1 METILNTA
9 NWQDEVKKVA
19 AGIRRRVLEHT
30 INCNGGYL
38 SQACSSAET
47 LASLYVK
54 IMKLGPVASP
64 ITPRPFPGVP
74 GAYNKQYFTGGEFN
88 GEHAPQY
95 DRFILSPA
103 HYALVLYACLIE
115 TGRMHESGLDL
126 FNKDGSSVE
135 MIGAEHSPGMEV
147 TNGSLGQALSQAA
160 GIALARKL
168 KKEPGRVFVFL
179 SDGELQ
185 IGQTWEA
192 FQFMS
197 HWKLDNMFI
206 YVDVNG
212 YQCDGKMTG
221 VMNIEPIDKRLEAFG
236 ANVHKVYG
244 HDLEALL
251 KPSIDT
257 KSDGRP
263 TVVLASTNP
272 FEGLPLLK
280 NNAPKYHYVRMK
292 TEQEKSLY
300 INELNKMKSPGHKP
314 PGMV

>member
-1 METILNTA
+1 MNTA
-9 NWQDEVKKVA
+9 NWQAEVKRVA
-19 AGIRRRVLEHT
+19 AGIRRRVLQHT
-30 INCNGGYL
+30 INHNGGYL

-47 LASLYVK
+47 LASLYIR
-54 IMKLGPVASP
+54 IMNLGPVNTP
-64 ITPRPFPGVP
+64 IMPRPFPGVP

-88 GEHAPQY
+88 GAHTPEF

-115 TGRMHESGLDL
+115 TGRMHESGLDY

-192 FQFMS
+192 MQFIS
-197 HWKLDNMFI
+197 YHKLDNMFI

-212 YQCDGKMTG
+212 CQCDGKMAD
-221 VMNIEPIDKRLEAFG
+221 VMNIEPIDKRMEAFG
-236 ANVHKVYG
+236 AKVHSVYG
-244 HDLEALL
+244 HNPEELL
-251 KPSIDT
+251 KPVVET
-257 KSDGRP
+257 ASDGRP

-272 FEGLPLLK
+272 FEGIPLLK

-292 TEQEKSLY
+292 SEQEKNLY
-300 INELNKMKSPGHKP
+300 INELAKMNTPRMNV
-314 PGMV
+314 PGMG

>member
-1 METILNTA
+1 MADI
-9 NWQDEVKKVA
+9 NWQNNVKKVA
-19 AGIRRRVLEHT
+19 KGIRRRVLEHT

-47 LASLYVK
+47 LSTLYVK
-54 IMKLGPVASP
+54 IMNLEHISTP
-64 ITPRPFPGVP
+64 IMPRPFPGVP
-74 GAYNKQYFTGGEFN
+74 SANNKAYFTGGEFN
-88 GEHAPQY
+88 GSHAPQY

-115 TGRMHESGLDL
+115 TGRMHESGLDY

-160 GIALARKL
+160 GIALAKKL
-168 KKEPGRVFVFL
+168 KKESGKVFVFL

-192 FQFMS
+192 FQFIS

-212 YQCDGKMTG
+212 YQCDGIMTET
-221 VMNIEPIDKRLEAFG
+221 MNVEPLDKKLEAFG
-236 ANVHKVYG
+236 AKVYKVYG
-244 HDLEALL
+244 HNPEELV
-251 KPSIDT
+251 KPVAEFIPE
-257 KSDGRP
+257 GRP

-272 FEGLPLLK
+272 FEGIPLLK

-292 TEQEKSLY
+292 SEQEKNLY
-300 INELNKMKSPGHKP
+300 INELNKMKAPGLII
-314 PGMV
+314 PGMG

>member
-1 METILNTA
+1 MNPA
-9 NWQDEVKKVA
+9 NWQDDVKRVA
-19 AGIRRRVLEHT
+19 KGIRRRVLEHT

-38 SQACSSAET
+38 SQACSSAEA
-47 LASLYVK
+47 LASLYIK
-54 IMKLGPVASP
+54 IMNLGPVEKP
-64 ITPRPFPGVP
+64 IMPRPFPGVP

-88 GEHAPQY
+88 GAHTPQY

-103 HYALVLYACLIE
+103 HYALALYACLIE
-115 TGRMHESGLDL
+115 TGRMHESGLDF

-160 GIALARKL
+160 GIALAKKL

-197 HWKLDNMFI
+197 NWKLDNMVI
-206 YVDVNG
+206 YVDING
-212 YQCDGKMTG
+212 YQCDGKMTD
-221 VMNIEPIDKRLEAFG
+221 VMNIEPIDKRMEAFG
-236 ANVHKVYG
+236 ALVHKVYG
-244 HDLEALL
+244 HNPEELA
-251 KPSIDT
+251 KPAEIPAT
-257 KSDGRP
+257 DGRP

-272 FEGLPLLK
+272 FEGIPLLK

-292 TEQEKSLY
+292 SEQEKNLY
-300 INELNKMKSPGHKP
+300 INELNKMKAPVLKV
-314 PGMV
+314 PGMG

>member
-1 METILNTA
+1 LNTA
-9 NWQDEVKKVA
+9 NWPDEVKRVA
-19 AGIRRRVLEHT
+19 KGIRRRVLEHT

-47 LASLYVK
+47 LASLYTH
-54 IMKLGPVASP
+54 IMKLGPVNPP
-64 ITPRPFPGVP
+64 IMPRPFPGVP

-88 GEHAPQY
+88 GAHTPEY

-103 HYALVLYACLIE
+103 HYALALYACLIE
-115 TGRMHESGLDL
+115 TNRMHESGLDY

-168 KKEPGRVFVFL
+168 KKEFGRVFVFL

-192 FQFMS
+192 FQFIS
-197 HWKLDNMFI
+197 NWKLDNMFI

-212 YQCDGKMTG
+212 CQCDGKMSD
-221 VMNIEPIDKRLEAFG
+221 VMNIEPIDKRIEAFG
-236 ANVHKVYG
+236 ANVHTVYG
-244 HDLEALL
+244 HNPEELA
-251 KPSIDT
+251 KPAANPAIN
-257 KSDGRP
+257 GRP
-263 TVVLASTNP
+263 TVILASTNP
-272 FEGLPLLK
+272 FEGIPLLK

-292 TEQEKSLY
+292 SEQEKNLY
-300 INELNKMKSPGHKP
+300 INELNKMKAPATKI
-314 PGMV
+314 PGMG